1 MSQDG
6 WLCPRPV
13 PQLPRPSPGP
23 SPPGATSK
31 RPFRIEKKRAPF
43 SWRLLHS
50 TGWLSFWSL
59 PRRYPT
65 PRKGSTSLRT
75 SSGARD
81 PSQPPPRFPRPPFTA
96 QEPGA
101 AHLWDAYPPGHAIGR
116 SDGHTATAQRTLD
129 STAGHQGPPEAHGLS
144 HNPPTSQVTPREHGS
159 DRVGPPGTATG
170 HANRVFRT
178 PFSSLARDCLRS
190 SPAGTPLSSVP
201 LDRSCHSCAS
211 SGPELRASE
220 RTRWDSLPSYSLAL
234 YMFRLVDPPE
244 GSSFYA
250 GLALI
255 CLPSPWTG
263 LSLPEYRH
271 SPQ

>member
-1 MSQDG
+1 M
-6 WLCPRPV
+6 
-13 PQLPRPSPGP
+13 GP
-23 SPPGATSK
+23 AT
-31 RPFRIEKKRAPF
+31 
-43 SWRLLHS
+43 LHN
-50 TGWLSFWSL
+50 
-59 PRRYPT
+59 
-65 PRKGSTSLRT
+65 
-75 SSGARD
+75 
-81 PSQPPPRFPRPPFTA
+81 PPPRFPRPPFTA
-96 QEPGA
+96 QELGA